1 MDETQIS
8 ITVKPIYIERLI
20 YWIIIL
26 ALAVTLIVVWVK
38 SPAGCTVDTA
48 KAPGQAQLQQPT
60 TQQPAAQQAQ
70 SASSS
75 SAAAP
80 EAPKASCTDATKN
93 GDETDI
99 DCGGSCTLKC
109 ASGSKCRVNS
119 DCVSNICTAGV
130 CTNIPSSTLSGKLDF
145 KLDNVAIQTSVAK
158 RSDNTT
164 YNRVKVTGVS
174 YKITNGLSTDLDG
187 MVLKVFV
194 KNRANTYC
202 LNQQTSGT
210 CDDAY
215 ATFSVGRLAM
225 GKSLDE
231 EHTFSADE
239 YTTKMGKYVADGNGY
254 EAADVTRDEF
264 NVIVFVYDSN
274 GELINSKTVSDAYIV
289 NP

>member
-1 MDETQIS
+1 
-8 ITVKPIYIERLI
+8 
-20 YWIIIL
+20 
-26 ALAVTLIVVWVK
+26 
-38 SPAGCTVDTA
+38 
-48 KAPGQAQLQQPT
+48 
-60 TQQPAAQQAQ
+60 
-70 SASSS
+70 
-75 SAAAP
+75 
-80 EAPKASCTDATKN
+80 
-93 GDETDI
+93 
-99 DCGGSCTLKC
+99 
-109 ASGSKCRVNS
+109 
-119 DCVSNICTAGV
+119 
-130 CTNIPSSTLSGKLDF
+130 
-145 KLDNVAIQTSVAK
+145 
-158 RSDNTT
+158 
-164 YNRVKVTGVS
+164 
-174 YKITNGLSTDLDG
+174 